1 MLPRTLSVALKALT
15 RNKTRSALTTLGI
28 LIGVAA
34 VIAMMEIGQG
44 SKDALQQTIASMGAN
59 ILLVMPGA
67 ATSGGVSFGTG
78 SIMTLTP
85 DDATEI
91 LRQCPAVVDVAPIVR
106 ARYAGRLRPQELG
119 PLATST
125 ARLPRF
131 SMSAI
136 GVRWTRGSCSA
147 IRTCATSNKVCVVG
161 QTIVREV
168 FEGQSPHRQGNP
180 HAERR
185 ASRLSGVLSRK
196 GANMMGS
203 DQDDIVLAPWTTIKY
218 RVSGSTLTNVNQSA
232 AAAAASDP
240 TASATTVN
248 TLSNLYPR
256 YDGHVCRLPPRVRPP
271 TLRSRS
277 AS

>member
-1 MLPRTLSVALKALT
+1 MCLPRTLSVALKALT

-44 SKDALQQTIASMGAN
+44 SKDALQSTIASMGAN

-106 ARYAGRLRPQELG
+106 ARTQVVYGHKNWVPGYIQG
-119 PLATST
+119 TSP
-125 ARLPRF
+125 AFLDVRDWHEMDEGIMF
-131 SMSAI
+131 SDQD
-136 GVRWTRGSCSA
+136 VRN
-147 IRTCATSNKVCVVG
+147 SNKVCVVG

-168 FEGQSPHRQGNP
+168 FEGQSPVGKEIRMQNV
-180 HAERR
+180 AFKVV
-185 ASRLSGVLSRK
+185 GVLSRK
-196 GANMMGS
+196 GANMMGM

-218 RVSGSTLTNVNQSA
+218 RVSGSTLTNVNQSTPRRPH
-232 AAAAASDP
+232 P
-240 TASATTVN
+240 TRRHRR
-248 TLSNLYPR
+248 LSTR
-256 YDGHVCRLPPRVRPP
+256 
-271 TLRSRS
+271 
-277 AS
+277 